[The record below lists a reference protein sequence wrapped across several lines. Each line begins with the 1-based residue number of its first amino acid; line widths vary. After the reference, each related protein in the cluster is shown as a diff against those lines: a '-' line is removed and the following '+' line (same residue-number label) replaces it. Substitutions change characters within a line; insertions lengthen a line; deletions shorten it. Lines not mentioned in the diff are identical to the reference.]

1 MVYYAFNRKPDAD
14 AVPAAAPDV
23 PADAAVSEADPARWW
38 RTRMRAPRAADTFG
52 NGRVHAVAPVRAAR
66 DRRDVRSAPPVP
78 AALWQQALFLAPD
91 VAGAGTHPA
100 LRQQID
106 TEGTA

>member
-1 MVYYAFNRKPDAD
+1 MVYYAFNRKPAADAD
-14 AVPAAAPDV
+14 
-23 PADAAVSEADPARWW
+23 PADAPDGPAATFEADPARWW
-38 RTRMRAPRAADTFG
+38 RTRMRAPRAAGTFG
-52 NGRVHAVAPVRAAR
+52 NGRVHAVAPVRAPR
-66 DRRDVRSAPPVP
+66 DRRDVRSSPPLA

-106 TEGTA
+106 PEGRA